1 MATDNQNP
9 FDPLIDELE
18 SSLKA
23 SSIKKKTIVLRK

>member
-1 MATDNQNP
+1 MTTDNQNP

-23 SSIKKKTIVLRK
+23 SPLKKLIVLGK